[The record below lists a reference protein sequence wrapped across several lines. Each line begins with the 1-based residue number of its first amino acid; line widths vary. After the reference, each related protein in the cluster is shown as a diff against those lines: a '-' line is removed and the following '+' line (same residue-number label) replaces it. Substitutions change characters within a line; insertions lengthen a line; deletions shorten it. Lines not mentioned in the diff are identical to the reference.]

1 MARTIPNTANAKG
14 TNTNDATD
22 TFSITAGNP
31 ITNLSLTK
39 TGPAT
44 VVVGVPFDYTISITN
59 NDATET
65 ALSVAF
71 TDNHPNGVVF
81 NTVSSSAGL
90 VSINGTGDAVGNLGD
105 IAPGITVTVTINA
118 TVTP

>member
-1 MARTIPNTANAKG
+1 MARTIPNTAIANG
-14 TNTNDATD
+14 TNTNAATD

-39 TGPAT
+39 TGPTT
-44 VVVGVPFDYTISITN
+44 VVVGVPFDYTISVTN

-81 NTVSSSAGL
+81 NNVSSSAGS